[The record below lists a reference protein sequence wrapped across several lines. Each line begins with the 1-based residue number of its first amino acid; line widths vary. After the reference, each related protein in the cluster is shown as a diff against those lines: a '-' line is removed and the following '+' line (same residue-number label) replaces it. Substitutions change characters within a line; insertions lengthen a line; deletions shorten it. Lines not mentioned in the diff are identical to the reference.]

1 MKNEF
6 KKDSLYFTKDKKIG
20 KILSI
25 NDKAMLVQVE
35 GVTYGYYLD
44 GKIVLP
50 QDVEDKDSY
59 SLLKLFTKRD
69 AEIMMNCGQKVQ
81 HLDWLKEEGG
91 KKWFYCF
98 NQDHKIV
105 NEDGNIIFGW
115 KEYVDGDDCWQVFDN
130 SLSMEDYMGYLT
142 DTIAQIKAL
151 SHYGCCDQ
159 KEKYVMEE
167 VFNSLNTNFS
177 DYDTFCSENK
187 AMAEFLTSLGYSQ
200 EQVTDIANGGKP
212 KTEIQLLQAEV
223 AEMEKDGMANINAI
237 ERFNR
242 KIESLQNHSVITV
255 EAMGEISS
263 KSKQCAMDD
272 IYSSFPEDMGTEELW
287 ETIMTNDEF
296 NHDDL
301 VICEKYECCSIDII
315 REQLDIISSVY
326 EKYALEI
333 INLVKPSLKPIQTQ
347 NILLLY
353 KTSVQEL
360 SEDVVVMLDGESDY
374 VAIGLGRGSM
384 IFDLDTLK
392 TILSS
397 YEEDMGDEEAPD
409 IGSDSSYLEFS
420 ALIEKVAMNGCK
432 GLFLT
437 NGGNHE

>member
-1 MKNEF
+1 MEN
-6 KKDSLYFTKDKKIG
+6 IG
-20 KILSI
+20 KMSM
-25 NDKAMLVQVE
+25 D
-35 GVTYGYYLD
+35 GYM
-44 GKIVLP
+44 
-50 QDVEDKDSY
+50 E
-59 SLLKLFTKRD
+59 SL
-69 AEIMMNCGQKVQ
+69 A
-81 HLDWLKEEGG
+81 
-91 KKWFYCF
+91 
-98 NQDHKIV
+98 
-105 NEDGNIIFGW
+105 
-115 KEYVDGDDCWQVFDN
+115 GDI
-130 SLSMEDYMGYLT
+130 E
-142 DTIAQIKAL
+142 QIKA
-151 SHYGCCDQ
+151 HPEKGCCDAV
-159 KEKYVMEE
+159 EAE
-167 VFNSLNTNFS
+167 VLENVLGIMNSHFS
-177 DYDTFCSENK
+177 DYDMICAENK

-242 KIESLQNHSVITV
+242 KIKSLQNHSVITV
-255 EAMGEISS
+255 EAMDEIST
-263 KSKQCAMDD
+263 KSKQSAMDD

-333 INLVKPSLKPIQTQ
+333 INLVKPIQTQ
-347 NILLLY
+347 NTLLLY

-360 SEDVVVMLDGESDY
+360 SEDVIVMLDGESDY
-374 VAIGLGRGSM
+374 VATGLGRGSM

-397 YEEDMGDEEAPD
+397 YEEDTGDEEFPD

-432 GLFLT
+432 GLLLT

>member
-1 MKNEF
+1 MENIVKMGMK
-6 KKDSLYFTKDKKIG
+6 DYIQSLHEGAKKIE
-20 KILSI
+20 SF
-25 NDKAMLVQVE
+25 E
-35 GVTYGYYLD
+35 G
-44 GKIVLP
+44 
-50 QDVEDKDSY
+50 
-59 SLLKLFTKRD
+59 
-69 AEIMMNCGQKVQ
+69 
-81 HLDWLKEEGG
+81 H
-91 KKWFYCF
+91 
-98 NQDHKIV
+98 
-105 NEDGNIIFGW
+105 
-115 KEYVDGDDCWQVFDN
+115 
-130 SLSMEDYMGYLT
+130 
-142 DTIAQIKAL
+142 
-151 SHYGCCDQ
+151 GCCEKQELQVLESTIVVLQ
-159 KEKYVMEE
+159 KH
-167 VFNSLNTNFS
+167 FS
-177 DYDTFCSENK
+177 DYDMLCFENK

-242 KIESLQNHSVITV
+242 KIKSLQNHSVITV
-255 EAMGEISS
+255 EAMDEIST
-263 KSKQCAMDD
+263 KSKQSAMDD

-347 NILLLY
+347 NTLLLY

-360 SEDVVVMLDGESDY
+360 SKDVIAMLEDEGDFVST
-374 VAIGLGRGSM
+374 GLHVGPW
-384 IFDLDTLK
+384 IFNLSTLNN
-392 TILSS
+392 ILSS
-397 YEEDMGDEEAPD
+397 YEEDVCDKEALD
-409 IGSDSSYLEFS
+409 TGSDSSYLEFS